1 MMMPPVPLSDVVPI
15 VLFVSK
21 LTPSSST
28 VWYQRVMAV
37 FLLKA
42 QCLLA
47 YHLLIP
53 VNLSCRMYPDKAH
66 MPGSRIKMPDIAV
79 YWQKAAGR

>member
-1 MMMPPVPLSDVVPI
+1 MLPPVPLSDVVPI

-28 VWYQRVMAV
+28 VWYQREMSVM
-37 FLLKA
+37 LLKA
-42 QCLLA
+42 KYLIA
-47 YHLLIP
+47 YHLIIH
-53 VNLSCRMYPDKAH
+53 VNPAFLSHPDKAR

>member
-28 VWYQRVMAV
+28 VWYKREMSVM
-37 FLLKA
+37 LLKA
-42 QCLLA
+42 KYLIA

-53 VNLSCRMYPDKAH
+53 VNLSCLMYPDKAR